1 MPDSRSSLGDFGLL
15 IVRLAAG
22 LMLLGFHGWSKLV
35 AAFGYIFQGQEWRF
49 VDGVAGLGFPL
60 PGFFAVCAA
69 LAESVGA
76 LLLAAGLFTRYAA
89 AFVTVN
95 FIVATYRHLSTD
107 MRFELAA
114 MYLAF
119 ALLFLLGS
127 PGRYSLDAAL
137 RRGR

>member
-1 MPDSRSSLGDFGLL
+1 MPDSRGALGDLGLL

-22 LMLLGFHGWSKLV
+22 LMLIGFHGWSKLV
-35 AAFGYIFQGQEWRF
+35 AAFGYVFQGQEWRF
-49 VDGVAGLGFPL
+49 VEGVAGMGFPW

-89 AFVTVN
+89 AFVAIN
-95 FIVATYRHLSTD
+95 FVVATYRHLSTD

-119 ALLFLLGS
+119 ALLFLLGT
-127 PGRYSLDAAL
+127 PGRYALDSIL